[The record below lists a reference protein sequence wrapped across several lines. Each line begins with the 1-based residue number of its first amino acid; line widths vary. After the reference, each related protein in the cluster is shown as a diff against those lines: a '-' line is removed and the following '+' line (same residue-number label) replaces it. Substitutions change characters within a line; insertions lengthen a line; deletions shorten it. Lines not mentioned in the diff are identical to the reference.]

1 MMEENNYMDIPQ
13 KRDQTTNEVYE
24 YDSTATPKR
33 ITYIYEV
40 SYVNN
45 NSENNNKSQ

>member
-1 MMEENNYMDIPQ
+1 MMENDEYLDLPP
-13 KRDQTTNEVYE
+13 KREQTVNEVYE

-45 NSENNNKSQ
+45 NSENNNKPQ

>member
-1 MMEENNYMDIPQ
+1 MMDNNEYIDLPPQ
-13 KRDQTTNEVYE
+13 REQITNEVYE
-24 YDSTATPKR
+24 YDSTAVPKR

-45 NSENNNKSQ
+45 SKNDSKSQ